1 MVPQYRQDSAKER
14 GKITTKRRK
23 ETVKTRVQNDPESS
37 KTLLSLLMQAIEH
50 TDFYF
55 GGYKLI
61 TDQSTLTLQKPIL

>member
-1 MVPQYRQDSAKER
+1 MTQEVVRHF
-14 GKITTKRRK
+14 
-23 ETVKTRVQNDPESS
+23 
-37 KTLLSLLMQAIEH
+37 SLLMQAIEH